1 MQATAETR
9 QRMLLAGV
17 GLLTPM
23 VLLAAFGLFDRYAP
37 RTPRDQLSSRFGSDS
52 PTPEMLDRI
61 RQVQQELVGYAK
73 QANWQKV
80 AQRAADT
87 CGQSCSPSIAAIQ
100 AEAYWHLGKRELAAK
115 LWSPRYDS
123 ATPAGQADILA
134 LQGDLKR
141 YTTFTQALLSA
152 PDAES
157 DGNPND
163 RAWALVLLPSAL
175 KDYSPAVALG
185 ERGVQLAPKMPP
197 EGRANAL
204 NTLGVALYRAGR
216 FREAITA
223 LEESE
228 ALLKEPMNTVFLA
241 LAHHKLGERG
251 KARPLAD
258 RYYNFLQASLGEDL
272 RNRPEYLLFEKELR
286 VVLPPL
292 QKATTP

>member
-23 VLLAAFGLFDRYAP
+23 VLLAAFGLFDRYTTH
-37 RTPRDQLSSRFGSDS
+37 TPRDQFGSRFASDS
-52 PTPEMLDRI
+52 PTPEMLARI
-61 RQVQQELVGYAK
+61 RQVHQELVGYAK

-87 CGQSCSPSIAAIQ
+87 CGPSCSPSIVSLQ

-134 LQGDLKR
+134 LQGNFKS
-141 YTTFTQALLSA
+141 YTTFTQTLLSA

-163 RAWALVLLPSAL
+163 RAWALILLPNAL
-175 KDYSPAVALG
+175 KDYKPAVILS
-185 ERGVQLAPKMPP
+185 ERGVQLAPQMPP

-216 FREAITA
+216 FHEAIAT

-241 LAHHKLGERG
+241 LAHHKLGQQG
-251 KARPLAD
+251 KARALAD
-258 RYYNFLQASLGEDL
+258 LYYNFLQASLGDDS

-292 QKATTP
+292 QKATTS